1 MQLQTRAKS
10 KPTQWRKTF
19 LDVATDEPPESFVI
33 FQWGSNPSDKGDA
46 ILTKRGVEN
55 IYRVLGTRDV
65 MMDLEHLSL
74 DRDCVNYDPDS
85 RAWLQLTDDE
95 RGLVAVGARW
105 TADGERRLREK
116 LQRFISPAFYT
127 NDVSK
132 TFDDGPPNEITEL
145 VNIALT
151 ALPATTYIAPLVAA
165 NIGGTAVDYEQLL
178 AALRMKL
185 GLPED
190 APIEQILI
198 ATLDAMGPVETGD
211 SSPDE
216 PPDPDASAVADGDE
230 PEEPEALTAD
240 DESMTEETRAIMQLA
255 KSANARAAKAEKAIA
270 DMRTDKEREGIIALN
285 RKKLPGKLL
294 PWARKLSVAAL
305 KAYLKD
311 APDFES
317 EQIREPASEPVTL
330 SQDHER
336 LCKKLGTDPERVKK
350 ILARNQ
356 SRGPVA

>member
-1 MQLQTRAKS
+1 
-10 KPTQWRKTF
+10 
-19 LDVATDEPPESFVI
+19 
-33 FQWGSNPSDKGDA
+33 
-46 ILTKRGVEN
+46 
-55 IYRVLGTRDV
+55 
-65 MMDLEHLSL
+65 
-74 DRDCVNYDPDS
+74 
-85 RAWLQLTDDE
+85 
-95 RGLVAVGARW
+95 
-105 TADGERRLREK
+105 
-116 LQRFISPAFYT
+116 
-127 NDVSK
+127 
-132 TFDDGPPNEITEL
+132 
-145 VNIALT
+145 
-151 ALPATTYIAPLVAA
+151 
-165 NIGGTAVDYEQLL
+165 
-178 AALRMKL
+178 
-185 GLPED
+185 
-190 APIEQILI
+190 
-198 ATLDAMGPVETGD
+198 
-211 SSPDE
+211 
-216 PPDPDASAVADGDE
+216 
-230 PEEPEALTAD
+230 LTAD